1 MEVTVYILRCRDG
14 SYYTGLTKQS
24 IEARLWEHNA
34 GVYDG
39 YTARRRPVEL
49 VFMEVYDRILDA
61 IARERQIKGWNR
73 QKKEALIAYAYR
85 RFPIC
90 PVVARSGAEVRSP
103 RARSHHRVAGNRM
116 GRLRPNVSRHGESR
130 SGPDASR
137 PSLRKGTSA

>member
-49 VFMEVYDRILDA
+49 VFMEAYDRILDA

-73 QKKEALIAYAYR
+73 QKKEALIAYAYEALPDLSHR
-85 RFPIC
+85 G
-90 PVVARSGAEVRSP
+90 PVRSGGQVSEGPISSSR
-103 RARSHHRVAGNRM
+103 
-116 GRLRPNVSRHGESR
+116 GRE
-130 SGPDASR
+130 
-137 PSLRKGTSA
+137 